1 MQMTILSYVELCIQ
15 YSKTL
20 RQLLYL
26 IPMALFPIFIQII
39 ISNDYIYLKLEIHI
53 FTHTEDMFVGDFCVD
68 EQLVF
73 WPK

>member
-1 MQMTILSYVELCIQ
+1 MQMTILSYVELYHQ
-15 YSKTL
+15 L
-20 RQLLYL
+20 RQLVYL
-26 IPMALFPIFIQII
+26 FPMASFPIFIQMI

-68 EQLVF
+68 EQLVL

>member
-1 MQMTILSYVELCIQ
+1 MQMTILSDVEL
-15 YSKTL
+15 L

-26 IPMALFPIFIQII
+26 IPMTSFPIFIQMI

-68 EQLVF
+68 EQLVL
-73 WPK
+73 WPKLPK